1 MTSQISQQQLVEY
14 SEAFSMYDV
23 DDSNSISVARLEM
36 VLSTLGISLPRAKID
51 EILQRKADEG
61 ESSVTF
67 EEFLYLVGPES
78 TSVWQHAEDT
88 GRNRSKKLQAALGV
102 FDTQGYGII
111 TTVDLRRALREALH
125 DHEIDDLV
133 KKVDPK
139 QTGKIDVQS
148 LSEFL
153 VGY

>member
-14 SEAFSMYDV
+14 SEAFSLYDV
-23 DDSNSISVARLEM
+23 DDSNSIAVARLQM
-36 VLSTLGISLPRAKID
+36 VVSTLGITLPQAKID
-51 EILQRKADEG
+51 EILARKSEEG
-61 ESSVTF
+61 ESSISF
-67 EEFLYLVGPES
+67 EEFLYLVGPEN
-78 TSVWQHAEDT
+78 TSVWQHTENT
-88 GRNRSKKLQAALGV
+88 GRSRSKKLQAALGV

-111 TTVDLRRALREALH
+111 STVDLRRALREALH

-139 QTGKIDVQS
+139 QTGKVDVQS
-148 LSEFL
+148 LAEFL

>member
-14 SEAFSMYDV
+14 SEAFSLYDL
-23 DDSNSISVARLEM
+23 DDSNSIAVTRIQM
-36 VLSTLGISLPRAKID
+36 VLSTLGVSIPTAKVD
-51 EILQRKADEG
+51 EILSRKADEG
-61 ESSVTF
+61 ESSISF

-78 TSVWQHAEDT
+78 TSVWQHTETT
-88 GRNRSKKLQAALGV
+88 GRSRSKKLQTALGV

-111 TTVDLRRALREALH
+111 STVDLRRALREALH

-139 QTGKIDVQS
+139 HTGKVDVQS

>member
-14 SEAFSMYDV
+14 SEAFSLYDI
-23 DDSNSISVARLEM
+23 DDTNSIAVARLQM
-36 VLSTLGISLPRAKID
+36 VVNTLGITLPQAKVD
-51 EILQRKADEG
+51 EILTRKADEG
-61 ESSVTF
+61 DANITF
-67 EEFLYLVGPES
+67 EEFLYLVGPEN
-78 TSVWQHAEDT
+78 TSVWQHTENS
-88 GRNRSKKLQAALGV
+88 GRARSKKLQAALGV

-111 TTVDLRRALREALH
+111 STVDLRRALREALH

-139 QTGKIDVQS
+139 QTGKVDVQS
-148 LSEFL
+148 LAEFL

>member
-14 SEAFSMYDV
+14 SEAFSVYDL
-23 DDSNSISVARLEM
+23 DDTNSIAVNRLEM
-36 VLSTLGISLPRAKID
+36 VLHTLGVTLPRAKVDDIF
-51 EILQRKADEG
+51 QRKADEG
-61 ESSVTF
+61 ESNITF

-78 TSVWQHAEDT
+78 TSVWQYAENT
-88 GRNRSKKLQAALGV
+88 GRSRSKKLQTALSV

-111 TTVDLRRALREALH
+111 STVDLRRALREALH

-139 QTGKIDVQS
+139 QTGKINVQS

>member
-14 SEAFSMYDV
+14 SEAFSLYDI
-23 DDSNSISVARLEM
+23 DDTNSIAVTRLQM
-36 VLSTLGISLPRAKID
+36 VVNTLGITLPQAKVD
-51 EILQRKADEG
+51 EILTRKADEG
-61 ESSVTF
+61 DANITF
-67 EEFLYLVGPES
+67 EEFLYLVGPEN
-78 TSVWQHAEDT
+78 TSVWQHTENS
-88 GRNRSKKLQAALGV
+88 GRARSKKLQAALGV

-111 TTVDLRRALREALH
+111 STVDLRRALREALH

-139 QTGKIDVQS
+139 QTGKVDVQS
-148 LSEFL
+148 LAEFL